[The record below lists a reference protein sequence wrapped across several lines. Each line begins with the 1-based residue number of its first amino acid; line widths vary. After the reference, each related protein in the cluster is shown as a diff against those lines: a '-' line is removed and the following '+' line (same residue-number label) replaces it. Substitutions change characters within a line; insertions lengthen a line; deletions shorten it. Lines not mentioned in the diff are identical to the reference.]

1 MAWTFDKT
9 SFIKVFPEFATTS
22 DDKFNFYVLIDL
34 QMFDSDRY
42 NIEADKVNVFY
53 NTLLAH
59 LLALSL
65 RGANGGVGTIN
76 SASQGSVSVGFAGL
90 GKGGSWYNQTPYGSM
105 FWRMISPY
113 LTPKLIRGC

>member
-9 SFIKVFPEFATTS
+9 SFLKVFPEFTGTT
-22 DDKFNFYVLIDL
+22 DDKFNFYVLMAK
-34 QMFDSDRY
+34 QQFDSDRY
-42 NIEADKVNVFY
+42 NIAVDKVSIFY

-76 SASQGSVSVGFAGL
+76 SASQGSVSVGFVGIS
-90 GKGGSWYNQTPYGSM
+90 KSGSWYNQTPYGSM

-113 LTPKLIRGC
+113 LTPKLIRG